1 MKFLVV
7 GIGAL
12 GSTYLAFLSRAG
24 YKAVGLL
31 KKGKKLQ
38 SIKVEGI
45 WGEFTQEIK
54 AIDKLDALDFE
65 PDITLL
71 TVKSYDTTQAL
82 KDIEMLKDTKSL
94 LMVAQNGY
102 GNYERAI
109 EVFGK
114 GRVILA
120 RVIFGAEL
128 LEWGRVRIT
137 VCGDDVVIG
146 DPEGIIEESFLKDLA
161 ETFSSAG
168 IPTRYEGEVYKYL
181 WDKIL
186 YNCALNPLGAI
197 FETTYGNLASNVY
210 TKELMDKILEEAFE
224 VIKAN
229 TIPTF
234 WQDVEE
240 YKRHFYQRLIP
251 PTAEHYPSMLG
262 DVKRGKTEI
271 DALNGALLE
280 LGRSKGITLPVN
292 EVVVKLIKAK
302 ELFNQ
307 PSGQ

>member
-1 MKFLVV
+1 MKFLIV
-7 GIGAL
+7 GVGAL

-24 YKAVGLL
+24 YRAVGLL
-31 KKGKKLQ
+31 KRGRRLER
-38 SIKVEGI
+38 IRVEGI
-45 WGEFTQEIK
+45 WGEFEQEVRT
-54 AIDKLDALDFE
+54 IDALESLDFE
-65 PDITLL
+65 PDLTIL
-71 TVKSYDTTQAL
+71 TVKSYDTEEALKGIQAL
-82 KDIEMLKDTKSL
+82 RETKSL

-102 GNYERAI
+102 GNYEKAV
-109 EVFGK
+109 EFFGS
-114 GRVILA
+114 GRVVLS

-137 VCGDDVVIG
+137 VCGDDVVLG

-168 IPTRYEGEVYKYL
+168 IPTRYEREVYKYL
-181 WDKIL
+181 LDKIL

-210 TKELMDKILEEAFE
+210 TKGLMDKILEEAFE
-224 VIKAN
+224 VIRAN
-229 TIPTF
+229 AIPTF

-251 PTAEHYPSMLG
+251 PTAEHYPSMLA

-280 LGRSKGITLPVN
+280 LARSKGITLPVN
-292 EVVVKLIKAK
+292 EVVVRLIKAK

-307 PSGQ
+307 PLGR